1 LKGREEGIALQDKLS
16 FVLHGI
22 VLKKGSEEPATW
34 KIATQLPSV
43 EVAWILAL
51 STITLGSSAKH
62 LVN

>member
-1 LKGREEGIALQDKLS
+1 LKGREGGSALQAKLS

-22 VLKKGSEEPATW
+22 VLKNSLVEETW

-43 EVAWILAL
+43 EVAWILAPT
-51 STITLGSSAKH
+51 TITLGSSAKH